1 MDTMEGLLREPDR
14 PLSIVVTDAG
24 SEILKM
30 RSLAREAIPMLL
42 RPETHSLSQR
52 SRIAEGFKEILEG
65 ECSGSDEG
73 DNESE
78 FAEFLDEDNGDYE
91 PGEVLD
97 WLEKEWD

>member
-1 MDTMEGLLREPDR
+1 MDMMEGLLREPDG

-24 SEILKM
+24 SEILRL
-30 RSLAREAIPMLL
+30 RSLAKEAIPMLL

-52 SRIAEGFKEILEG
+52 LRIAEGFKEILEG
-65 ECSGSDEG
+65 DGSGDDRG
-73 DNESE
+73 IE
-78 FAEFLDEDNGDYE
+78 FAEGEDKNEDGIGYE